1 MSTDAPITE
10 HSNDDL
16 RFYAK
21 TYSNVQLRE
30 MIRLAKQLGFDDDVR
45 LWKATLAFKTEE
57 GITP

>member
-1 MSTDAPITE
+1 MSTDVPITE
-10 HSNDDL
+10 YSNDDL

-21 TYSNVQLRE
+21 TYSNTQLRV
-30 MIRLAKQLGFDDDVR
+30 MIRLAERLGFDDDVR